1 MERRGRRG
9 ELGRGLPRSPKLRL
23 NSPRSC
29 WGAGPGRGAAACGAR
44 RAALRPE
51 RLPRR
56 REGRPGGRTAA
67 VPSREGPERGAEA
80 AAARL
85 QVAAEVWVS
94 ARGSCLGAAS
104 GKESPTHGQTSLASL
119 ALMRRSLRLCCL
131 AAPPPSSSWLA
142 ASSLAGWAG
151 PGRSPR
157 SRSRPLPVCV
167 SCKSACSLLS
177 KRCHRPLAAGALR
190 LLPCAPPPPPAGALP
205 AQCSGEGA
213 RPAGRPAGHH
223 PAPSTP
229 TWATRAAAVL
239 AEARGTPRSPDLKS
253 GGRGEEVL
261 GNARREGPRAG
272 GLSAARGVRSRSP
285 HLGGSVGVAGRRG
298 LDSQQV
304 SAVRTP
310 WRGPEPERGRAEGPV
325 PGSWGPHLA
334 SRWLIPVKALGRRRR
349 PRPWAVFI
357 LSLVRSHRPRALGKC
372 AEEGVGGG
380 GEVGPQKWRAG
391 DNSDNLDNGWSQGS
405 FEPSELSARQK
416 MSLKDIC

>member
-151 PGRSPR
+151 PGRAPR

-205 AQCSGEGA
+205 APCSGEGA
-213 RPAGRPAGHH
+213 RPAGRPPPRAQHAHVGNAGGGSPGWSARD
-223 PAPSTP
+223 PAQPRPEVGRARGGSP
-229 TWATRAAAVL
+229 GKRAA
-239 AEARGTPRSPDLKS
+239 RGAS
-253 GGRGEEVL
+253 GGRAE
-261 GNARREGPRAG
+261 RGPRRPLSESTLG
-272 GLSAARGVRSRSP
+272 RLGWSCGPERVGLAASKRRPDTLERTRAQEGARGRPGPRK
-285 HLGGSVGVAGRRG
+285 LGPALG
-298 LDSQQV
+298 LALADPRQ
-304 SAVRTP
+304 
-310 WRGPEPERGRAEGPV
+310 
-325 PGSWGPHLA
+325 GSWPA
-334 SRWLIPVKALGRRRR
+334 PAPAPLGC
-349 PRPWAVFI
+349 FY
-357 LSLVRSHRPRALGKC
+357 SLVGEITPTESLGKVC
-372 AEEGVGGG
+372 GGGCWGG

-391 DNSDNLDNGWSQGS
+391 DTSDNLDNGWSQGS